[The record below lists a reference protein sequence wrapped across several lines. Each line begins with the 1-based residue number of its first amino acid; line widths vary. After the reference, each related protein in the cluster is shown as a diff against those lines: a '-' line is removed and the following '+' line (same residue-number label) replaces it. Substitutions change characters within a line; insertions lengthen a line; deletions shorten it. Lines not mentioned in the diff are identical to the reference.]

1 MSIASQGQILP
12 EWNDLMRITTSELRR
27 VVTIS
32 EHRSGFLLQTYLN
45 CRNLTAMALATAND
59 LQADSLLSLS
69 QAKVGCDFQIKLL
82 SGPACDQL
90 RDLGFCET
98 LQVRK
103 LADGRNLICSVC
115 GTRLALSRE
124 LASQVMVAVA

>member
-1 MSIASQGQILP
+1 
-12 EWNDLMRITTSELRR
+12 
-27 VVTIS
+27 
-32 EHRSGFLLQTYLN
+32 
-45 CRNLTAMALATAND
+45 MALATAND
-59 LQADSLLSLS
+59 LHADSLLSLS
-69 QAKVGCDFQIKLL
+69 QAKVGCDFRIKAL
-82 SGPACDQL
+82 SGPGCDQL
-90 RDLGFCET
+90 RDLGFCES